1 MPHAGGCTSITE
13 LFSELFPQENKDFSV
28 HEIGKKAGGGEL
40 VGRERETRKSVLK
53 SNYKV

>member
-1 MPHAGGCTSITE
+1 MPRAGGCTSITE

-28 HEIGKKAGGGEL
+28 HEIGKKAGGGR
-40 VGRERETRKSVLK
+40 VGGEGETRKSVLK